1 MFVFTETSKA
11 TGTVLT
17 GGGGGGTGGAAGVEL
32 EPPPPQAAI
41 TSEKIDNHNGPSERI
56 LVSPIRPVERSGR
69 VCSPTRVI
77 KSEAE
82 TSATFVV
89 ASVLV

>member
-1 MFVFTETSKA
+1 M
-11 TGTVLT
+11 T

-41 TSEKIDNHNGPSERI
+41 TSEKIVNNNGPNERI
-56 LVSPIRPVERSGR
+56 SVSPIRPVERAGR

-82 TSATFVV
+82 KSAAFVV